1 MSPQTRFARRRWQ
14 TALALVV
21 VFASVVAAV
30 PPKVEL
36 KRETREALARITADA
51 LRAHVSFL
59 ASDAL
64 EGRRAG
70 ARGSDV
76 AAEYI
81 AAQFRRAG
89 LEPAGENGSYFQ
101 LATYTSRAAPNTEIK
116 SRNVVGLLRG
126 SDPKLRDTYVV
137 LSAHYDHLGI
147 RENLEGDQ
155 IFNGANDDASGTAAV
170 VEVAAA
176 LSTLKRRPRRSV
188 LFVAFTGEEH
198 GLRGSRFYAEHPLVP
213 VARTIAQLNLEQI
226 GRTDDTEG
234 ARVGAAT
241 LTGFDYS
248 DVSEILTA
256 AGARTGVQIN
266 KHPTNSDAFFSRSDN
281 RPLADKG
288 IPAHTLSVAYMFP
301 DYHKPGDHWE
311 KIDYPNMEK
320 VVRTIAL
327 GVLALADA
335 AREPRWNESNP
346 KTAQY
351 VKAWRELR
359 AGAAR

>member
-1 MSPQTRFARRRWQ
+1 MLRDTRLARSRWQ

-21 VFASVVAAV
+21 ACASVVAVV

-36 KRETREALARITADA
+36 TRATREALARITDEG

-70 ARGSDV
+70 ARGAEV

-101 LATYTSRAAPNTEIK
+101 LATFTSRSAPTTEIK

-126 SDPKLRDTYVV
+126 SDPKLRETYVV
-137 LSAHYDHLGI
+137 LSAHYDHIGV
-147 RENLEGDQ
+147 RENQEGDQ

-170 VEVAAA
+170 VEVASA
-176 LSTLKRRPRRSV
+176 LSTMKRRPRRSI
-188 LFVAFTGEEH
+188 LFVAFTGEEF
-198 GLRGSRFYAEHPLVP
+198 GLRGSRFYVEHPLVP
-213 VARTIAQLNLEQI
+213 VARTIAQINLEQI
-226 GRTDDTEG
+226 GRTDDSEG

-241 LTGFDYS
+241 LTGFDYT
-248 DVSEILTA
+248 DIGEILTA
-256 AGARTGVQIN
+256 AGARTGVSIN
-266 KHPTNSDAFFSRSDN
+266 KHPTNSDAFFNRSDN

-288 IPAHTLSVAYMFP
+288 VPAHTLSVAYMFP

-311 KIDYPNMEK
+311 KIDYANMER

-327 GVLALADA
+327 GVLALAEGT
-335 AREPRWNESNP
+335 REPRWNESNP

-359 AGAAR
+359 AADAR